1 MVGMQQHW
9 LTLVVGLPR
18 SGKSTWVERH
28 KGDAVVVSSDWIR
41 EHVLGESYSYAE
53 SANAVVLAMMDCAL
67 RIVLGQ
73 GKEAVLDGTNLTR
86 FTRQFYAQIARE
98 HGAKVRIIW
107 ANTSLGEC
115 LERNASAQGRKLP
128 AAKLA
133 SMAEKMQVPTHDEC
147 DELEYM
153 FPEFEE
159 IKP

>member
-1 MVGMQQHW
+1 MNEKQNW

-28 KGDAVVVSSDWIR
+28 KDDAVVISSDWIR

-53 SANAVVLAMMDCAL
+53 SANAIVWAMMDCAL

-73 GKEAVLDGTNLTR
+73 GKDAILDGTNLTK

-98 HGAKVRIIW
+98 CGAKVRIMW
-107 ANTSLGEC
+107 VNTSLEEC
-115 LERNASAQGRKLP
+115 LERNESAKDHKLP
-128 AAKLA
+128 SVKLS
-133 SMAEKMQVPTHDEC
+133 SMAEKMQAPTQDEY
-147 DELEYM
+147 DELCCM
-153 FPEFEE
+153 FPCFEE